1 MKNDTD
7 KRQKLI
13 KKKYNVEDQHVSN
26 FVPFWNPKTTTK
38 NLFIK
43 HKSTRRRLNKI
54 LEARK

>member
-38 NLFIK
+38 EFIYK
-43 HKSTRRRLNKI
+43 
-54 LEARK
+54 A